1 MSYNLK
7 YQNMERRGVYA
18 RHLSGGGTL
27 PHRVHRAKEIMRELD
42 RQIDAALPR
51 SLRLDLEQLTFSD
64 SSGIAVLLRAYR
76 RMRQLEGSMEV
87 CNTPAQ
93 ARKVFQAAGLEKL
106 IQFAEKSE

>member
-1 MSYNLK
+1 MPVTCE
-7 YQNMERRGVYA
+7 QA
-18 RHLSGGGTL
+18 D
-27 PHRVHRAKEIMRELD
+27 RVMILRLTGEIDHHRAKEIMRELN

-51 SLRLDLEQLTFSD
+51 YLRLDLEQLTFSD

>member
-1 MSYNLK
+1 
-7 YQNMERRGVYA
+7 MESS
-18 RHLSGGGTL
+18 HPPSS
-27 PHRVHRAKEIMRELD
+27 PEM
-42 RQIDAALPR
+42 DAALPR

-106 IQFAEKSE
+106 ILFAEKSE